1 MSCSFLLTLANI
13 SMEKKKLTNV
23 QRYIKET
30 KERRKSNTSKAK
42 AATRTLFI
50 LHKKE
55 CNGWTCVDF

>member
-1 MSCSFLLTLANI
+1 
-13 SMEKKKLTNV
+13 MEKKKLTNV